1 MRGERFEVYGSQTE
15 VSGYQWKAMPTI
27 TRFEDI
33 DGWKKAR
40 ELCREAYALSGTGSM
55 ARDFGLRDQLRRAA
69 TSVMANIAEG
79 FGRGGNREFI
89 QFLGHARGSCTE
101 VKSHLYV
108 AFDAGMVSQ
117 PDFDRLY
124 RLASEAEALISGLMK
139 YLQVSAL
146 RGRKFKETSNLE
158 P

>member
-1 MRGERFEVYGSQTE
+1 
-15 VSGYQWKAMPTI
+15 MPTI

-40 ELCREAYALSGTGSM
+40 ELCREVYALSGTGPM
-55 ARDFGLRDQLRRAA
+55 AKDFGLRDQLRRAA

-89 QFLGHARGSCTE
+89 QFLGHARGSCAE

-108 AFDAGMVSQ
+108 AFDAGMISQ

-139 YLQVSAL
+139 YLQASDL
-146 RGRKFKETSNLE
+146 RGRKFKETDNPNPETLNRK

>member
-1 MRGERFEVYGSQTE
+1 M
-15 VSGYQWKAMPTI
+15 ATI

-33 DGWKKAR
+33 EGWKKAR
-40 ELCREAYALSGTGSM
+40 ELVQEIYALSSAGSF
-55 ARDFGLRDQLRRAA
+55 AKNFGLRDQIRRAA

-79 FGRGGNREFI
+79 FGRGGNKEFV
-89 QFLGHARGSCTE
+89 QFLGHARGSCAE

-108 AFDAGMVSQ
+108 ARDSGVMGQ

-124 RLASEAEALISGLMK
+124 RLASEAEGLISGLMR
-139 YLQVSAL
+139 YLQNSDV
-146 RGRKFKETSNLE
+146 RGRKFKTTENRE